1 MAEDFRNQHIDF
13 QNERYQTVRA
23 VSRAGIQSRHD
34 HPTYL
39 AHTYLTLRCLRL
51 LQVRELG
58 RGNFGVTMLMQDLQT
73 SEYVAAKFIQRGA
86 KVRGLCS
93 TTATC
98 IVHCSVSCRN
108 GVCRSM

>member
-13 QNERYQTVRA
+13 RNERYQTVRA
-23 VSRAGIQSRHD
+23 CIPNQACNAYPV
-34 HPTYL
+34 YL
-39 AHTYLTLRCLRL
+39 MSMLEHADPGVESVL

-86 KVRGLCS
+86 KVG
-93 TTATC
+93 T
-98 IVHCSVSCRN
+98 ICRDC
-108 GVCRSM
+108 GIKRLHTRV